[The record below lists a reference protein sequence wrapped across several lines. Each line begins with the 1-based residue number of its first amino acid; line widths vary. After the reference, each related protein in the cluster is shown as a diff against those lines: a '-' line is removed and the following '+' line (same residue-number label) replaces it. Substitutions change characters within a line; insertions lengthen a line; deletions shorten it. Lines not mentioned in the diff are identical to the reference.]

1 MCGSVEGWTT
11 IANRSR
17 YLGIAVL
24 FFAIIN
30 VVYALILP
38 FEWSAFLGSIL
49 GIVSGSLLLCCGPGE
64 PPLDGCNTFVAAT
77 ALSAVAGVLHFISA
91 IFWLVIVNAV
101 GAVTN
106 PWIVMPDNPFADLL
120 NAVLIPFIILNFI
133 TGSLNFAYAVVTFM
147 ASTSMRG
154 SSRMKPSATML
165 PRVPGI

>member
-77 ALSAVAGVLHFISA
+77 ALSVVAGVLHFISA
-91 IFWLVIVNAV
+91 ILCLFVIWAV
-101 GAVTN
+101 AVFPAPVT
-106 PWIVMPDNPFADLL
+106 VMTDNPFADTV
-120 NAVLIPFIILNFI
+120 NVVLIPFIILNFI
-133 TGSLNFAYAVVTFM
+133 TGSLNFAYAVVTIM
-147 ASTSMRG
+147 AATSMRG

-165 PRVPGI
+165 PRVPGV